1 MTCSGLCASREP
13 EALGDVTNSLCSVL
27 VLSKESKTLADLR
40 FLSHALCVLVR
51 LAKAF
56 LSVLGFNKQAKRD
69 YTVPHH
75 SAHERPLT
83 SPPANQILLEAP
95 WSMSN
100 LSKPDDDAL
109 PPNDTET

>member
-1 MTCSGLCASREP
+1 MTCSGSCASREP
-13 EALGDVTNSLCSVL
+13 EALRVANFLCSVL
-27 VLSKESKTLADLR
+27 ALSKESRALADLR
-40 FLSHALCVLVR
+40 FLSQALCVLVR
-51 LAKAF
+51 LVKAF
-56 LSVLGFNKQAKRD
+56 LSVFRFNRQASRD
-69 YTVPHH
+69 CTVPHR

-109 PPNDTET
+109 PPNGTET